1 MPTLRVVERL
11 NQILVFGRSTLQVI
25 DKLLSLKDKGYV
37 AVTRAKKVPR
47 ITHER
52 KCLHLARPHQVRI
65 EAKTHRLV
73 FRPFGYPLTIFK
85 EPLDIEIK
93 IMRSSSSAKD
103 KEGKLKAKRKE
114 YLKKSDPATVEE
126 LLGGKTLEKD
136 YFKEG
141 EWKPSWAHL
150 EFVSTPNRKH
160 TKALE

>member
-1 MPTLRVVERL
+1 MH
-11 NQILVFGRSTLQVI
+11 
-25 DKLLSLKDKGYV
+25 
-37 AVTRAKKVPR
+37 R

-52 KCLHLARPHQVRI
+52 KCLQLACPHHVRI
-65 EAKTHRLV
+65 EVKTHRLV
-73 FRPFGYPLTIFK
+73 FRPFDYPLTISK
-85 EPLDIEIK
+85 EPLDIKIK
-93 IMRSSSSAKD
+93 MPSSSSAKD
-103 KEGKLKAKRKE
+103 KEEKLKAKRKE
-114 YLKKSDPATVEE
+114 YLKKSDAATVEE